1 MGIKII
7 STGKGIPNLKV
18 SNYDLEKIFDT
29 TDEWIKSRTGIVSRY
44 IAKDETSTS
53 LAIEACKNLLE
64 GVDIKLSEIGLIVC
78 ATMTPDT
85 IVPTVAANIKNYLE
99 IKECPAFDINV
110 ACSGFIYAISVAE
123 SMMKNL
129 NIKKAIVVGVDL
141 NSQIVDWKDRG
152 LSVVFGDGAGA
163 ILLSNEIIDDSGIKS
178 TFLNTIED
186 KENSLTLF
194 NFIDET
200 PFNGVKNKDDR
211 PKLSMLGQKVMKFG
225 INAITSSINSLLLSK
240 NLKIEDI
247 TYIIPH
253 QANQRII
260 NSAAKNM
267 NIPIE
272 KFYMNI
278 DRYANTS
285 AGSIPIALDELNR
298 KRILKKGDYIIL
310 LAFGGGLSFGSV
322 LIKW

>member
-18 SNYDLEKIFDT
+18 SNFDLEKIFDT
-29 TDEWIKSRTGIVSRY
+29 TDEWIRSRTGIVSRY
-44 IAKDETSTS
+44 IAKEETSSS

-64 GVDIKLSEIGLIVC
+64 GININLNEIGLIVC

-85 IVPTVAANIKNYLE
+85 IVPTVAANIKASLG

-123 SMMKNL
+123 SMMKNY

-141 NSQIVDWKDRG
+141 NSQIIDWKDRG

-163 ILLSNEIIDDSGIKS
+163 ILLSNETKDDSGIES
-178 TFLNTIED
+178 TFLNTIDD

-194 NFIDET
+194 NFVDET
-200 PFNGVKNKDDR
+200 PFNRVKSSNDR

-225 INAITSSINSLLLSK
+225 VNAIASSINSLLLSK

-247 TYIIPH
+247 SYIVPH
-253 QANQRII
+253 QANHRII
-260 NSAAKNM
+260 KSAAKNM

-278 DRYANTS
+278 DKYANTS

-298 KRILKKGDYIIL
+298 KMILKKGDYIIL
-310 LAFGGGLSFGSV
+310 LSFGGGLSFGSI